1 MPLFPGKLWCQL
13 PAQFLSGIAQRPHIQ
28 NGDPEAMGHRP
39 QPEGQ
44 GDRERVSASK
54 VGLGEAQ
61 PQACPSNLGPHSSEL
76 SLAPQGPDS
85 RQPPP
90 CLRSGPVCRSGA
102 IRQRPDAESL
112 WRGHPTPPLTSVG
125 CPEPVLPGGGGRPGV
140 PRVRRTLALAFA
152 LGAGRGPFPPAA
164 KLTSLFL

>member
-13 PAQFLSGIAQRPHIQ
+13 LAQFLSGIAQRPHIQ

-39 QPEGQ
+39 QLEGQ
-44 GDRERVSASK
+44 GDRERVLASK

-61 PQACPSNLGPHSSEL
+61 PLACPSNLGPHSSEL

-90 CLRSGPVCRSGA
+90 CLRSGPVCRSGS

-125 CPEPVLPGGGGRPGV
+125 CPEPVLLGGG
-140 PRVRRTLALAFA
+140 A
-152 LGAGRGPFPPAA
+152 GAAQGFPDSGGPSP
-164 KLTSLFL
+164 